1 MDVFFKEIEM
11 SLMCSMEGCKQK
23 QGMCIHEK
31 MMLGMMVAIAVAV
44 AVWWLQTH

>member
-1 MDVFFKEIEM
+1 M

-31 MMLGMMVAIAVAV
+31 IMMVIIVVAMIAGAIYF
-44 AVWWLQTH
+44 LK

>member
-1 MDVFFKEIEM
+1 M

-31 MMLGMMVAIAVAV
+31 MMMAIVVVAMIAGAIYF
-44 AVWWLQTH
+44 LK

>member
-1 MDVFFKEIEM
+1 M

-31 MMLGMMVAIAVAV
+31 MMMAIVVVAMIAGAIYF
-44 AVWWLQTH
+44 LR

>member
-1 MDVFFKEIEM
+1 M

-31 MMLGMMVAIAVAV
+31 MMMAVVIMAVIAGAIYF
-44 AVWWLQTH
+44 LK